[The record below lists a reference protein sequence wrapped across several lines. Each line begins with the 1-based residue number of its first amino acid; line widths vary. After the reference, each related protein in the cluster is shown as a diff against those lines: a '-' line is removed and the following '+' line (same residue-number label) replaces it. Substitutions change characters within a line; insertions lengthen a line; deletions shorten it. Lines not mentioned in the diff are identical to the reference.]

1 MLKKKDKH
9 NGNQTAKLSKKKQL
23 RRCEP
28 TRCLAVICVVC
39 LALVNRMIVI
49 GREKEKRMKNSLNC
63 NGRLRYFVFFLSCTF
78 VVGVVFFF
86 FSLNK
91 KYCVVYVMLIT
102 MISTWIGY
110 YATNN

>member
-1 MLKKKDKH
+1 
-9 NGNQTAKLSKKKQL
+9 
-23 RRCEP
+23 
-28 TRCLAVICVVC
+28 
-39 LALVNRMIVI
+39 
-49 GREKEKRMKNSLNC
+49 MKNSLNC
-63 NGRLRYFVFFLSCTF
+63 NATLRYFVFFLSCTF
-78 VVGVVFFF
+78 VVGVVVFFVVLLLS